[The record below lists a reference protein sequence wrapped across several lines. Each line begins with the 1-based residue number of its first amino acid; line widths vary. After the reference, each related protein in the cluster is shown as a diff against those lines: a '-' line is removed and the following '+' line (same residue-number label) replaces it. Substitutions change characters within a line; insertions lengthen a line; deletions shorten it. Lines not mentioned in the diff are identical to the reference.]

1 MTRRRR
7 RRTRRRTRNDL
18 EEEYNRTCCYLNLML
33 FRYKRKSTLHLNF
46 NILLKEYRYFLR
58 VLQAFFGSEGHN
70 YVQIRLLIQ
79 KNIKSLYV
87 QHNTIL
93 MPELTKTFC
102 NFFSTESFG
111 LEIEHNMLAFC
122 ESVCWELREVWQKL
136 NNKLLRIMWDLACW
150 LHTS

>member
-1 MTRRRR
+1 M
-7 RRTRRRTRNDL
+7 
-18 EEEYNRTCCYLNLML
+18 LNCKINSTNGGMY
-33 FRYKRKSTLHLNF
+33 FSQVCRKNSG
-46 NILLKEYRYFLR
+46 EVY
-58 VLQAFFGSEGHN
+58 FGSEGHN

-79 KNIKSLYV
+79 KDIKSLYV

-102 NFFSTESFG
+102 NYFSTESFG